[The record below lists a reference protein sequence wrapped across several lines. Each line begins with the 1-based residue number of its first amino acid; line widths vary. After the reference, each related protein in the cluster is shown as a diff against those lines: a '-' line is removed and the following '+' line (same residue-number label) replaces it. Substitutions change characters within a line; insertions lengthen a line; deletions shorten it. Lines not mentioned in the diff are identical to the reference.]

1 MTSSS
6 YGSQA
11 STLSPTLTPGWTS
24 PSFPQATDVPNE
36 HHGHATSSTY
46 QGKPPHPKKKRT
58 HQHVCPIG
66 EPFISGPFRA
76 NPNLPRDC
84 GQHHRHGTPW
94 SLHPEVA
101 RRKVIVKHQ
110 KNIQNTEVLSQ
121 KDMILPKRSP
131 VKRWP
136 ILNTLQK
143 DMFLAGEY
151 IFPSLFAQDQSEQ
164 IKSHTPW

>member
-1 MTSSS
+1 MDIPF
-6 YGSQA
+6 
-11 STLSPTLTPGWTS
+11 LSPSHLMFRMSIMDMPL
-24 PSFPQATDVPNE
+24 A
-36 HHGHATSSTY
+36 
-46 QGKPPHPKKKRT
+46 PPIKESLPTQKKKRT